1 MEVPK
6 NKLPEKIQI
15 IIDNL
20 KNYVNEPI
28 YFFGS
33 VNRLDFIPYN
43 SDIDAAIFT
52 NNIKN
57 ITLQIENFFNGENI
71 ETKDTIVKMKNKII
85 RGNKI
90 KYKNE
95 GIKIELVIYDIRHK
109 NILMEHYIKQ
119 SSNVPI
125 LICLILLIIKYLR
138 MFYILPKFLYY
149 KIKNFLF
156 TYIVRMDSVIIV
168 FD

>member
-6 NKLPEKIQI
+6 NKLPEKIEI
-15 IIDNL
+15 TIENL
-20 KNYVNEPI
+20 KNYINEPI

-52 NNIKN
+52 NNINN
-57 ITLQIENFFNGENI
+57 ITLQIENFFNDMYNSKNI
-71 ETKDTIVKMKNKII
+71 EIKDTIVKMQNKII

-90 KYKNE
+90 KYKNVYE
-95 GIKIELVIYDIRHK
+95 GIKIELVVYDIKYK
-109 NILMEHYIKQ
+109 NTLMEHYIKQ

-125 LICLILLIIKYLR
+125 LICIILLIIAYL
-138 MFYILPKFLYY
+138 
-149 KIKNFLF
+149 
-156 TYIVRMDSVIIV
+156 T
-168 FD
+168 